1 MGPERRLADAAVGD
15 IEALANLR
23 GASLST
29 AATETLEW
37 RKTELHTHTGKHTH
51 TSTHTRRHTLT
62 ATHTH
67 THK

>member
-51 TSTHTRRHTLT
+51 T
-62 ATHTH
+62 
-67 THK
+67 